1 MSEKIKITPMIV
13 DGEEFLPKDVL
24 EDILEM
30 MDISVS
36 SSYSSAYRAPR
47 YPEWLE
53 PDEPAD
59 LEVSVDIS
67 VSLEE
72 IEKKYLLDEK
82 TKKLLIDSISETD
95 LYEEE
100 IDNFKEA
107 IEDSV
112 SSECPGYKVCSASTS
127 LCLNK
132 AKTVLCFEYEIDDY
146 EFDDYEFHEANRPE
160 PDPYDREDW

>member
-36 SSYSSAYRAPR
+36 SSYSAAYHAPR

-53 PDEPAD
+53 PDEPAN

-67 VSLEE
+67 VS
-72 IEKKYLLDEK
+72 
-82 TKKLLIDSISETD
+82 S
-95 LYEEE
+95 
-100 IDNFKEA
+100 F
-107 IEDSV
+107 
-112 SSECPGYKVCSASTS
+112 CSAS
-127 LCLNK
+127 
-132 AKTVLCFEYEIDDY
+132 F
-146 EFDDYEFHEANRPE
+146 R
-160 PDPYDREDW
+160 